1 MGGFKVPQDM
11 LVEIFRKQSE
21 FDSALAEKRG
31 LEYDQSTWIQK
42 EILAIISELA
52 EILDEVN
59 FKWWKDARP
68 IDHDKLKE
76 EIVDVLHFFVSM
88 CLKAGIGPEEL
99 YEAYMAKNAEN
110 FRRQEGQS
118 ERSGYSWNK

>member
-1 MGGFKVPQDM
+1 MPQDM

-88 CLKAGIGPEEL
+88 CLKAAWPRRL
-99 YEAYMAKNAEN
+99 YEAYMAKNEN
-110 FRRQEGQS
+110 FRRQEDKVTQWVF
-118 ERSGYSWNK
+118 WNK